1 MPGVIYRITLPEISI
16 IFINE
21 TIRDVCGYT
30 DAEILSG
37 SVRWIDLVHEE
48 DLPRLLKCLEPDHN
62 NPLFSIEY
70 RIWHKTGEIRW
81 VLNRGITCWVDGQ
94 PKWRD
99 GIILDITKS
108 KATESELETRRN
120 ELSNLV
126 NSLEDMVFEIDALGR
141 FRNFYA
147 KDRSMLILP
156 AEKFLNK
163 TIPEAFDGLPSY
175 ALLFQ
180 SAYQKTVTEKEN
192 QEIEFTYRKGD
203 MIRAFRARF
212 IFLFKP
218 GTVSVMVSDI
228 TRQRNAEFALKQSE
242 EILRRTSQAAN
253 IGGWEIDVERRTI
266 QWSDE
271 IYKIRE
277 VEKSGTS
284 TLDDAFNYYGPEVRP
299 LIEKIIEDGITSG
312 IPWDIE
318 LPFVTAKGNKKW
330 IRDVGIPEMENGK
343 CRVLRGVLQD
353 ITEKKNAEL
362 ALRRREQELELA
374 ISGGDLGTWDLF
386 VTTQTVNV
394 SERLARMLGYSP
406 LELSSFDFMWK
417 EIVHPEDRIYVVEE
431 IYAHLDGATKFYETE
446 HRLRHK
452 DGHWVW
458 ILDKGKIVEKDE
470 QGKPIRVSGTYLDV
484 TERKKVEV
492 ENRNLQF
499 ELEEFK
505 EAVNAATIVSIA
517 DRNGVIK
524 FANKKFEEISLYR
537 VEELVGQNHNIINS
551 GYHPKNF
558 WGTMW
563 KTISK
568 GNIWR
573 AEVKNKRKD
582 GTFYWVDTFII
593 PLRNIDNEIVEYLS
607 IRNNITDKKENEIN
621 IQDALRK
628 AEESD
633 KLKSAFLANISH
645 EIRTPMNGI
654 MGITEL
660 LERPNLTEQKKAE
673 FLRLMYERSHHL
685 LSVVNNILDISK
697 LEARQVTPVH
707 VVGNINEVFERLI
720 LTFGGENHLVKRK
733 EITLRVVNRLTP
745 RQNVIMADFIRLY
758 QILHNLIANAI
769 KFTVEGEVEFGCML
783 QNPEQLLF
791 WVKDTGIGIQEHNID
806 NIFKP
811 FQQASESTH
820 EEFGGSGLG
829 LAISKGLVEMWG
841 GRIWVESKVGRGSVF
856 YFTMP
861 FQEVNTKNE

>member
-1 MPGVIYRITLPEISI
+1 
-16 IFINE
+16 
-21 TIRDVCGYT
+21 
-30 DAEILSG
+30 
-37 SVRWIDLVHEE
+37 
-48 DLPRLLKCLEPDHN
+48 
-62 NPLFSIEY
+62 
-70 RIWHKTGEIRW
+70 
-81 VLNRGITCWVDGQ
+81 
-94 PKWRD
+94 
-99 GIILDITKS
+99 
-108 KATESELETRRN
+108 
-120 ELSNLV
+120 
-126 NSLEDMVFEIDALGR
+126 
-141 FRNFYA
+141 
-147 KDRSMLILP
+147 
-156 AEKFLNK
+156 
-163 TIPEAFDGLPSY
+163 
-175 ALLFQ
+175 
-180 SAYQKTVTEKEN
+180 
-192 QEIEFTYRKGD
+192 
-203 MIRAFRARF
+203 
-212 IFLFKP
+212 
-218 GTVSVMVSDI
+218 
-228 TRQRNAEFALKQSE
+228 
-242 EILRRTSQAAN
+242 
-253 IGGWEIDVERRTI
+253 
-266 QWSDE
+266 
-271 IYKIRE
+271 
-277 VEKSGTS
+277 
-284 TLDDAFNYYGPEVRP
+284 
-299 LIEKIIEDGITSG
+299 
-312 IPWDIE
+312 
-318 LPFVTAKGNKKW
+318 
-330 IRDVGIPEMENGK
+330 
-343 CRVLRGVLQD
+343 
-353 ITEKKNAEL
+353 
-362 ALRRREQELELA
+362 
-374 ISGGDLGTWDLF
+374 
-386 VTTQTVNV
+386 
-394 SERLARMLGYSP
+394 
-406 LELSSFDFMWK
+406 
-417 EIVHPEDRIYVVEE
+417 
-431 IYAHLDGATKFYETE
+431 
-446 HRLRHK
+446 
-452 DGHWVW
+452 
-458 ILDKGKIVEKDE
+458 
-470 QGKPIRVSGTYLDV
+470 
-484 TERKKVEV
+484 
-492 ENRNLQF
+492 
-499 ELEEFK
+499 
-505 EAVNAATIVSIA
+505 
-517 DRNGVIK
+517 
-524 FANKKFEEISLYR
+524 
-537 VEELVGQNHNIINS
+537 
-551 GYHPKNF
+551 
-558 WGTMW
+558 MW

-861 FQEVNTKNE
+861 FLEVNTKNE